1 MRSLIIERFKYLKRT
16 VNANSSMIFKIN
28 QQDNNTVVKLKI
40 DIYFDSCCRA
50 LVRNKN
56 YIDVLKYTNT
66 LL

>member
-40 DIYFDSCCRA
+40 DIYFDSCRRA